1 MYTYILYDVCAIY
14 FKLKAKCNHD
24 LRLFWKDFAYYT
36 IFLDEANA
44 RLFRRPSVS
53 LEKPAPISP
62 GSCKSQL
69 LSSVMAGHQ
78 VEFESMKYQ
87 EIMKLDLRL
96 AEHFRRLQP
105 LKFTPSTLKPSI

>member
-1 MYTYILYDVCAIY
+1 M
-14 FKLKAKCNHD
+14 
-24 LRLFWKDFAYYT
+24 
-36 IFLDEANA
+36 
-44 RLFRRPSVS
+44 S

-105 LKFTPSTLKPSI
+105 LKFTLQLLSHPSKSENLAIHL